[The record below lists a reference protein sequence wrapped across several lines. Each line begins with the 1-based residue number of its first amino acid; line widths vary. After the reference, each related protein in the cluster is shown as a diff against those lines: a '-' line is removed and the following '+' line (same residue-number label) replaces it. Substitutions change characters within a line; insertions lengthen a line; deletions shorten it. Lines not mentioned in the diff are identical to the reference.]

1 MSAGAR
7 TAEQGRAGS
16 GFDVATFDTSVRPQ
30 DDLYAYVNG
39 RWLDLTPM
47 PDDRVSHTA
56 ATELVEKTN
65 HDIRAV
71 IEELATS
78 GDRRPG
84 SPAQQVADLYASM
97 LNDAAIEARGLSP
110 LVPELTSIDAID
122 SIRALAHQAGR
133 LSATTTSG
141 PFSGT
146 VGQDPNRPEDHIVHV
161 AQGGLLLERDRYLRT
176 DGVSRSI
183 RDEYRKYLER
193 VFTIVGRANPNGDAA
208 AVLAVEIELA
218 SAHVAPNGAT
228 GESVTRQVM
237 SLSQMNS
244 AFPGFDWVAWGRPQ
258 GLDRIAGV
266 VVMHPS
272 FFRVFAALVPER
284 PLSTWRAWLAARY
297 LTAMS
302 TYANQALNDAR
313 FDFFG
318 TYLTGQTRPI
328 VRWKRAV
335 GLVNRMLGDTVG
347 KRYAAKHFPRASRA
361 RVERIVE
368 HVVRAYRQ
376 AIAEAGWMSGRAR
389 GEAQAKLQ
397 LLTTRVGYPDV
408 WRDYRGLEIRPD
420 DLFGNLVRAQ
430 AFDNARR
437 MARLARP
444 EERGEWTVTGPQ
456 SVNAYYVPAQNE
468 IMLPAAILQP
478 PYFDADADEAVNFGA
493 IGAVIG
499 HEIMHGLD
507 GTGRYY
513 DGAGIARDWWRAQD
527 EREFI
532 ARANVLLE
540 DIGRYPPI
548 DGQRVNG
555 TLAIA
560 ESLGDLGG
568 LSVAYRAYQLSLG
581 GKVAPV
587 IDGLTG
593 DQRFFLGW
601 ARIWRT
607 KERPE
612 YRRQLLLFSRYAP
625 ADYRANGTVGHLDAF
640 YRAFDVSPGDRT
652 YVAPEKRARIY

>member
-1 MSAGAR
+1 VSD
-7 TAEQGRAGS
+7 
-16 GFDVATFDTSVRPQ
+16 FDASVRPQ
-30 DDLYAYVNG
+30 DDLYGYVNG
-39 RWLDLTPM
+39 RWLDTTPM

-56 ATELVEKTN
+56 ATELVEKSN
-65 HDIRAV
+65 EAIRAV
-71 IEELATS
+71 IEEIAAS

-97 LNDAAIEARGLSP
+97 MNEAAIEARGISP
-110 LVPELTSIDAID
+110 LLPELTAIDAID
-122 SIRALAHQAGR
+122 STRALADRAGR
-133 LSATTTSG
+133 LSAATTSG
-141 PFSGT
+141 PFSGS
-146 VGQDPNRPEDHIVHV
+146 VGQDPHHPEDRIVHV
-161 AQGGLLLERDRYLRT
+161 AQGGLLLDRDRYLQN
-176 DGVSRSI
+176 DDVSRGI
-183 RDEYRKYLER
+183 RGEYRKYLER
-193 VFTIVGRANPNGDAA
+193 VFTIVGRENPTGDAA
-208 AVLAVEIELA
+208 AVLAVEVELA
-218 SAHVAPNGAT
+218 SAHLAPNAT
-228 GESVTRQVM
+228 GGQSTNTQPM
-237 SLSQMNS
+237 SLSQMTA
-244 AFPGFDWVAWGRPQ
+244 AFPGFDWGAWGRPQ
-258 GLDRIAGV
+258 GLDRLAGV
-266 VVMHPS
+266 VVMQPS
-272 FFRVFAALVPER
+272 FFKTFAALVPVR
-284 PLSTWRAWLAARY
+284 PLSTWRAWLAGRY
-297 LTAMS
+297 ITALS
-302 TYANQALNDAR
+302 TYANHALNDAR

-318 TYLTGQTRPI
+318 TYLTGQAKPI

-347 KRYAAKHFPRASRA
+347 KSYAARHFPRTSRT

-376 AIAEAGWMSGRAR
+376 AIADAEWMSGGAR

-397 LLTTRVGYPDV
+397 MLKTRVGYPDV
-408 WRDYRGLEIRPD
+408 WRDYRGLEIKPD
-420 DLFGNLVRAQ
+420 DLFGNLMRAQ
-430 AFDNARR
+430 AFDNMRR
-437 MARLARP
+437 MARMARP
-444 EERGEWTVTGPQ
+444 EERGEWMITGPQ

-478 PYFDADADEAVNFGA
+478 PYFDPNADEAANFGA

-513 DGAGIARDWWRAQD
+513 DGLGATRDWWRTQD

-532 ARANVLLE
+532 ARANILL
-540 DIGRYPPI
+540 DDLRRYPPI

-568 LSVAYRAYQLSLG
+568 LSVAYRAYQLSIA
-581 GKVAPV
+581 GKAAPV

-640 YRAFDVSPGDRT
+640 YRAFDITSKDKLFI
-652 YVAPEKRARIY
+652 APEKRARIF